1 MRSLRLHIL
10 GLPNAPVTPDDAFS
24 LCGFSAAGGRFVRM
38 MKDLGHHVTFY
49 GAEGSNIPCNEFV
62 PIISDDLRKKL
73 LGKEA
78 YQHARIDYKTPLFQV
93 SNANAIREINARQRH
108 QDFLMTIG
116 GRAQMPI
123 FDACLNFPTRQMLGV
138 EYSIGYVGNF
148 AGCRVFESY
157 AWMHNCYGEQRIA
170 NGRFFDEVIP
180 MFFDPDR
187 FPFRSGM
194 ETEDYYLFVGRLIHE
209 KGVGVACQAATA
221 AGVKLKIIGHGGDR
235 RNITGGHEFLGDVDW
250 RTRNEVM
257 SKAKAVLCPTLYLEP
272 FNCVAVEA
280 QLCGTPVISTDWG
293 GFTETVQHGVSG
305 YRCRMLQDFVDGIKA
320 VEYLDRRGIRERAI
334 EKYSMDA
341 IRPRYET
348 YLRRLET
355 LWGAGWNALRPACG

>member
-10 GLPNAPVTPDDAFS
+10 GLPNAPVTTDDAFS

-49 GAEGSNIPCNEFV
+49 GAEGSNIPCDEFV
-62 PIISDDLRKKL
+62 PIITDDVRKKL
-73 LGKEA
+73 LGPSS

-123 FDACLNFPTRQMLGV
+123 FEACQNVKGRNMLGV

-148 AGCRVFESY
+148 ANCRVFESY

-170 NGRFFDEVIP
+170 NGRFFDDVIP
-180 MFFDPDR
+180 VFFDPTR
-187 FPFRSGM
+187 FEFNAP
-194 ETEDYYLFVGRLIHE
+194 EDYYLFVGRLIHE

-221 AGVKLKIIGHGGDR
+221 AGVKLKIIGHDATTKG
-235 RNITGGHEFLGDVDW
+235 NITGGHEFLGAVDW

-293 GFTETVQHGVSG
+293 GFTETVQHGVTG

-320 VEYLDRRGIRERAI
+320 VENLDRWNIRCRAI

-348 YLRRLET
+348 YLRRLDTLWAKGWET
-355 LWGAGWNALRPACG
+355 LRPPASK